1 MIPLGYSTCVTKIS
15 EVLGVESYSLSNST
29 NHGGFGPPS
38 LADRSERQIA
48 ITLHKLRAVVVSGY
62 GKGVT

>member
-1 MIPLGYSTCVTKIS
+1 LITLEKECFSRYPMYLSSVCVTKIS
-15 EVLGVESYSLSNST
+15 ETLGVESESLSNST

-48 ITLHKLRAVVVSGY
+48 ITLH
-62 GKGVT
+62 